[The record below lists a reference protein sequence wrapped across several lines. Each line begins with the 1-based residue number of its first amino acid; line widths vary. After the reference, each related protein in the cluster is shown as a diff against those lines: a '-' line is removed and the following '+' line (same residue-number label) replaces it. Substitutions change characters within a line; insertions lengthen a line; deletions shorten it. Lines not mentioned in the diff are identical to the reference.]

1 MSELMVPIT
10 MFISIAVV
18 VVLGLYYRYRGRVEV
33 QKSLRQAI
41 EGGQQLTP
49 EFLKLLGDPPR
60 HPRADLR
67 RGIVILALAAGFA
80 VFGLLLGEEDA
91 VQPMLAVASF
101 PAVIGVA
108 YLLLWKFS
116 GQPD

>member
-1 MSELMVPIT
+1 MVELLVPIT
-10 MFISIAVV
+10 LFFSIAVV
-18 VVLGLYYRYRGRVEV
+18 VVLGLYYRYRGRAEV

-67 RGIVILALAAGFA
+67 RGIVILSMALGFA
-80 VFGLLLGEEDA
+80 AFGLLLGEEDA
-91 VQPMLAVASF
+91 MQPMLAVASF
-101 PAVIGVA
+101 PGMIGVA
-108 YLLLWKFS
+108 YLLLWKFG
-116 GQPD
+116 GQQD

>member
-1 MSELMVPIT
+1 MSELMIPIT
-10 MFISIAVV
+10 LFISIAVV
-18 VVLGLYYRYRGRVEV
+18 VVLGLYYRHRSRVEV

-80 VFGLLLGEEDA
+80 LFGLLLGEEDA

-101 PAVIGVA
+101 PGVIGVA
-108 YLLLWKFS
+108 YLLLWKFGG
-116 GQPD
+116 GQD